1 MKQRE
6 YSIIIHS
13 ITRFIIAMVVILCS
27 SLILIDKYTP
37 RIENEF
43 ISIIQFIA
51 IFVSSFYL
59 AHMIGMAKAKVL
71 FTDEG
76 YIHIWE
82 RRFFLSSEKT
92 IKISWYEIDS
102 YVFQKDRTFD
112 SLIFN
117 LTTKRR
123 YKINRLNILPI
134 NDDFKKL
141 LKDFTRLENEFREG
155 QISNSKVTINEGETI
170 YASKAFKWIFYF
182 MLGGFVILLTG
193 KIINS
198 ESGSTWSSLGV
209 IGSAILFYGTMILR
223 KRNN

>member
-1 MKQRE
+1 MRQRE
-6 YSIIIHS
+6 YRIIIHS
-13 ITRFIIAMVVILCS
+13 ITRFFIAMIVILCS

-37 RIENEF
+37 QIENEF
-43 ISIIQFIA
+43 ISIIQFVA

-59 AHMIGMAKAKVL
+59 AQMIGMAKAKVL

-76 YIHIWE
+76 FIHIWE
-82 RRFFLSSEKT
+82 RRFLLSREKT
-92 IKISWYEIDS
+92 IKISWDKIDS

-112 SLIFN
+112 SFLIN
-117 LTTKRR
+117 LTSKQR
-123 YKINRLNILPI
+123 YKINRLNVLPI

-141 LKDFTRLENEFREG
+141 LKDFPRLSNNFQEVI
-155 QISNSKVTINEGETI
+155 ISNSKVTINEGETI

-209 IGSAILFYGTMILR
+209 IGSAILFYGTMIR
-223 KRNN
+223 KKKE

>member
-1 MKQRE
+1 MRQRE
-6 YSIIIHS
+6 YRIIIHS
-13 ITRFIIAMVVILCS
+13 ITRFFIAMIVILCS

-37 RIENEF
+37 QIENEF
-43 ISIIQFIA
+43 ISIIQFVA

-59 AHMIGMAKAKVL
+59 AQMIGMAKAKVL

-76 YIHIWE
+76 FIHIWE
-82 RRFFLSSEKT
+82 RRFLLSREKT
-92 IKISWYEIDS
+92 IKISWDKIDS

-112 SLIFN
+112 SFLIN
-117 LTTKRR
+117 LTSKQR
-123 YKINRLNILPI
+123 YKINRLNVLPI

-141 LKDFTRLENEFREG
+141 LKDFPRLSNKFKEVI
-155 QISNSKVTINEGETI
+155 ISNSKVTINEGETI

-209 IGSAILFYGTMILR
+209 IGSAILFYGTMIR
-223 KRNN
+223 KKKE